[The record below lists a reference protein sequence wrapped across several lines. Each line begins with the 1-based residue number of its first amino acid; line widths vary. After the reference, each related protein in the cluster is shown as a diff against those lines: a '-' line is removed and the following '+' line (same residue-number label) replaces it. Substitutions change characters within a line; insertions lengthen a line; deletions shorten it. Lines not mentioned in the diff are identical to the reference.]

1 MKRRIAPIGV
11 VLLGSLAAMACGGG
25 VIVQGPVSYGP
36 LDGAPAGISAE
47 VDLFYQDLAPHGS
60 WVRLEGPGLVWY
72 PRGVPADWRPY
83 ALGRWAYSDFG
94 WTWVSD
100 EDWGWAVYH
109 YGRWHR
115 DPSYGWVWVPGS
127 EWGPAWVT
135 WHTGGG
141 WIGWAPLPWQVR
153 WRAGVGLDWGNVD
166 ARVAINPGSW
176 CFVQTRHLTAPS
188 PGRYFAPAAR
198 NVSLI
203 KVTKNVTNYTIVDNR
218 VFNQGVHVNVVSKA
232 TGRPVRQVRVRQSE
246 SPEAARGD
254 RQAGEDLLVFRPGQ
268 RRGHQTAGPHTGW
281 TPPGRARS
289 VPARERY
296 RTETTPEE
304 PETVRPQEPP
314 RGERDA
320 REAKPGRDGEPD
332 QARERAQSRGR
343 DQREPA
349 RPKEIGGPPPGSPKD
364 VNRTHDPEPSAPE
377 PSTPEARPDHG
388 PRSSGQLQKKE
399 QGDKPQVSKR
409 PAKESKPGASKS
421 RKTRT
426 EGEDPD
432 KSDEPDP
439 ESKPE
444 SKSESD
450 KDKP

>member
-1 MKRRIAPIGV
+1 MKRRIAPFAI
-11 VLLGSLAAMACGGG
+11 VLLGSLAALACGGG

-36 LDGAPAGISAE
+36 LHGVPAGASAE
-47 VDLFYQDLAPHGS
+47 VDLFYQDLAPYGS
-60 WVRLEGPGLVWY
+60 WVRLEGPGWVWY

-83 ALGRWAYSDFG
+83 VLGRWVYSDFG
-94 WTWVSD
+94 WTWASD

-135 WHTGGG
+135 WHSGGG

-166 ARVAINPGSW
+166 VRVAINPGWW
-176 CFVQTRHLTAPS
+176 CFVQTRHLTEPS
-188 PGRYFAPAAR
+188 PGRYFAPASR

-218 VFNQGVHVNVVSKA
+218 VFNQGVQVNLVSKA
-232 TGRPVRQVRVRQSE
+232 IGRPVRQVRVRQSE
-246 SPEAARGD
+246 SPEAARRD
-254 RQAGEDLLVFRPGQ
+254 RQEGEDLLVFRPGL
-268 RRGHQTAGPHTGW
+268 RRGQQPAGPPGREKRSDPDASW
-281 TPPGRARS
+281 TPGGRARS

-296 RTETTPEE
+296 RTETPPGE
-304 PETVRPQEPP
+304 PETVRPEESHG
-314 RGERDA
+314 RDKDA
-320 REAKPGRDGEPD
+320 REEKPGRD
-332 QARERAQSRGR
+332 QAPGR
-343 DQREPA
+343 DRVEPT
-349 RPKEIGGPPPGSPKD
+349 RPKENDSRPPAVPND
-364 VNRTHDPEPSAPE
+364 VNRTHDPEPRA
-377 PSTPEARPDHG
+377 PEARPDHG
-388 PRSSGQLQKKE
+388 PRPSEELQKKE
-399 QGDKPQVSKR
+399 PGDKSQVSKR

-421 RKTRT
+421 KRTKT
-426 EGEDPD
+426 ESEDRE
-432 KSDEPDP
+432 KSDESDS